1 MRKNIAVCSALC
13 LLLLSC
19 SDPSKRPLQLQLAA
33 FTPGSSWYVYGATI
47 SQLLQNSLPGEPMVQ
62 VLPFAG
68 AIGNPVLLR
77 QGKADLAL
85 MFDVTAQW
93 AEQGT
98 VAFDVPFPNLRALAS
113 MLDQYYLVAISPEDF
128 PVESIAE
135 IIQQR
140 VPTRLYTLPVGSQG
154 ELLARL
160 IFEAHSVSYRD
171 LQEWGGSV
179 QHTSFDVIKSA
190 FRDGRADLFIH
201 GITLTHPATTEIALM
216 TDIKFLS
223 QNRDQLQTL
232 IDRYGFQ
239 RTTLPAGNFRRQVQA
254 VPTIGYHTILA
265 TSARLPDD
273 LAYRI
278 VKTVVEKRESLIQS
292 HRGGSTSH
300 FPAAAQVESLG
311 APLHPGADRYYREVG
326 LLR

>member
-1 MRKNIAVCSALC
+1 
-13 LLLLSC
+13 
-19 SDPSKRPLQLQLAA
+19 
-33 FTPGSSWYVYGATI
+33 
-47 SQLLQNSLPGEPMVQ
+47 
-62 VLPFAG
+62 
-68 AIGNPVLLR
+68 
-77 QGKADLAL
+77 
-85 MFDVTAQW
+85 
-93 AEQGT
+93 
-98 VAFDVPFPNLRALAS
+98 
-113 MLDQYYLVAISPEDF
+113 
-128 PVESIAE
+128 
-135 IIQQR
+135 
-140 VPTRLYTLPVGSQG
+140 
-154 ELLARL
+154 
-160 IFEAHSVSYRD
+160 
-171 LQEWGGSV
+171 
-179 QHTSFDVIKSA
+179 
-190 FRDGRADLFIH
+190 
-201 GITLTHPATTEIALM
+201 M

-278 VKTVVEKRESLIQS
+278 VKTVVEERESLIQS